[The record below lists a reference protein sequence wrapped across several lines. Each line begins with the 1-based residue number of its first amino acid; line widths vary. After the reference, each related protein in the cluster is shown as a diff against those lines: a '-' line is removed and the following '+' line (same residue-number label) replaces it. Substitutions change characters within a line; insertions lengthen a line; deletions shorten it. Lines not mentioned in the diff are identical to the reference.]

1 MDGFSYSAAAL
12 ISQVTFDDGDDDSA
26 LGYAVFGAAKFSV
39 TDNLTIQGALNYTD
53 GATGYLWRSGDNY
66 YGASAYVDGDS
77 IRTSCST
84 ICGLPLRT
92 S

>member
-39 TDNLTIQGALNYTD
+39 TDNLTIPGALSLLIPVLIYF
-53 GATGYLWRSGDNY
+53 
-66 YGASAYVDGDS
+66 
-77 IRTSCST
+77 
-84 ICGLPLRT
+84 LPETAGKRLDEVAPENE
-92 S
+92 